1 MWYNVLSSDRDNNVS
16 NAENTDKYIII
27 GGSKMSSVKNHA
39 KRSSRSNGQTYGIFG
54 MFAERA
60 RLSKARKAMR
70 KMSNME
76 EK

>member
-1 MWYNVLSSDRDNNVS
+1 
-16 NAENTDKYIII
+16 
-27 GGSKMSSVKNHA
+27 MSSVKNHA

-54 MFAERA
+54 MFEQRA
-60 RLSKARKAMR
+60 RIRTAQKAMR

>member
-1 MWYNVLSSDRDNNVS
+1 
-16 NAENTDKYIII
+16 
-27 GGSKMSSVKNHA
+27 MSSVKNHA

-60 RLSKARKAMR
+60 RLSKLQRDIK
-70 KMSNME
+70 KNMYKE